1 MRRRSWLAGRE
12 VERHVSALL
21 RLRREEEAAA
31 AEHDAAP
38 ADESP

>member
-1 MRRRSWLAGRE
+1 MRPLPWLAGRE

-31 AEHDAAP
+31 AKHNAAP
-38 ADESP
+38 ADESL